1 MKDAVQAAG
10 EMLIDIPPGLR
21 RRNVRMRRAEKM
33 TFEERRRMADLELWK
48 MLSRTFPG
56 LVRNVRFEHYDAG
69 GWWYTSNL

>member
-1 MKDAVQAAG
+1 
-10 EMLIDIPPGLR
+10 
-21 RRNVRMRRAEKM
+21 M

-69 GWWYTSNL
+69 GWWYNFRTCKRSPPPNVGG

>member
-1 MKDAVQAAG
+1 
-10 EMLIDIPPGLR
+10 
-21 RRNVRMRRAEKM
+21 M

-69 GWWYTSNL
+69 LTRPPENGGNDHEEKRN